1 MPSSPHAT
9 DGAMYKIRGW
19 EQKATKELRLLE
31 YSCNTSEDRS
41 DQKTTSHATRIQ
53 EKTQKRTEAT
63 DIQIEMYI
71 NTPAIYKNEISL
83 GGAV

>member
-9 DGAMYKIRGW
+9 DGTMYKIRGW

-31 YSCNTSEDRS
+31 YSRNTSEDRS

-53 EKTQKRTEAT
+53 EKTRKRTEAT
-63 DIQIEMYI
+63 DIQTEMYI